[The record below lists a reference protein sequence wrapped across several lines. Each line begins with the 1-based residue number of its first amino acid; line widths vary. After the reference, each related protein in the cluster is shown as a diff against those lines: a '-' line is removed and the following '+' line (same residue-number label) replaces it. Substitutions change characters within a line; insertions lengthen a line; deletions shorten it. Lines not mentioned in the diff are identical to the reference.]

1 MQSQGST
8 TLLETVG
15 KYIEY
20 AEQRKGY
27 NLKETPKELQRFVSW
42 CGASRSIKDIPPSVI
57 GDYADRVAGTGT
69 TPQASERLQE
79 VRKFLSFVRN
89 RGLGP
94 EDRDGKQVNLAHHVR
109 VRRTRVRQSRVAIPE
124 EKFIELTAEGH
135 EQLVNEL
142 ESLKS
147 QRGHLAEEI
156 RRAAA
161 DKDVREN
168 APLEAAREEAGR
180 VESRIREIEATLG
193 NAVVIDA
200 NDPTRSQIIK
210 LGTVVEVQDI
220 SSEREFKYTV
230 VSASEANP
238 LELKISDASPLGKV
252 LLGRAAG
259 HEVVADTPR
268 GNVTY
273 KIIRIS

>member
-1 MQSQGST
+1 M
-8 TLLETVG
+8 
-15 KYIEY
+15 
-20 AEQRKGY
+20 
-27 NLKETPKELQRFVSW
+27 
-42 CGASRSIKDIPPSVI
+42 
-57 GDYADRVAGTGT
+57 
-69 TPQASERLQE
+69 
-79 VRKFLSFVRN
+79 RKFLSFVRN
-89 RGLGP
+89 SGLGP

-109 VRRTRVRQSRVAIPE
+109 VRRTRVRQNRTILQE

-210 LGTVVEVQDI
+210 RGTVVEVQDI
-220 SSEREFKYTV
+220 SSEREFKYTL

-238 LELKISDASPLGKV
+238 LEFKISDASPLGKV

-268 GNVTY
+268 GNVNTRSSEY
-273 KIIRIS
+273 PETPPNISTFTGAASAASFSYRTFALPSSVLLGVSWNDALTRSPAKR

>member
-1 MQSQGST
+1 MQSEGPT

-27 NLKETPKELQRFVSW
+27 NSKETPKELQRFVNW

-94 EDRDGKQVNLAHHVR
+94 QDRDGKQVNLAHHVR
-109 VRRTRVRQSRVAIPE
+109 VRRTRVKQSRAAIQE

-142 ESLKS
+142 KSLKS
-147 QRGHLAEEI
+147 QRGDLAEEI

-238 LELKISDASPLGKV
+238 LEFKISDASPLGRV

-273 KIIRIS
+273 KIISIS

>member
-1 MQSQGST
+1 MQSEGPT

-15 KYIEY
+15 RYIEY

-27 NLKETPKELQRFVSW
+27 NPKDTPKELQRFVSW
-42 CGASRSIKDIPPSVI
+42 CGASRRIRDIPPSVI

-89 RGLGP
+89 SGLGP

-109 VRRTRVRQSRVAIPE
+109 VRRTRVRQNRTILQE

-180 VESRIREIEATLG
+180 VESRIREIESTLG

-210 LGTVVEVQDI
+210 RGTVVEVQDI
-220 SSEREFKYTV
+220 SSEREFKYTL

-238 LELKISDASPLGKV
+238 LEFKISDASPLGKV

-268 GNVTY
+268 GNVKY
-273 KIIRIS
+273 KIVRIS